1 MKIRK
6 TTEDEITRHEDLD
19 ELEGF
24 LWRREGARLA
34 FLAATVQAGECIVE
48 IGSNRGKSACF
59 LARGS
64 KAGAG
69 VKVHCVDL
77 WTLGGQ
83 QEYQHLGFDADE
95 TLDTFRRQLGV
106 AKVKSMVVEHQG
118 DSVETGRSWSGP
130 PIGLLFVDG
139 DHRYEAVKADTEA
152 WLPHLAQD
160 AWVCFHDYTKTFG
173 PEVTHFPGVE
183 RYVPEFLA
191 SFDHSDVTRS
201 GRLVAVKLT

>member
-1 MKIRK
+1 MKLTK
-6 TTEDEITRHEDLD
+6 TTEADIDRHPDLD

-34 FLAATVQAGECIVE
+34 RLASQVPDGQCIVE

-64 KAGAG
+64 KAGNG

-83 QEYQHLGFDADE
+83 QEYQHLGFDAEE
-95 TLDTFRRQLGV
+95 TLATFHRQIGQ
-106 AKVKSMVVEHQG
+106 AKVKSMIVEHQG
-118 DSVETGRSWSGP
+118 DSVAVAGDWSGP

-139 DHRYEAVKADTEA
+139 DHRYEAVKADVEA
-152 WLPHLAQD
+152 WMPHLAQD
-160 AWVCFHDYTKTFG
+160 AWVCFHDYTETFG
-173 PEVTHFPGVE
+173 REITHFPGVE
-183 RYVPEFLA
+183 RYVPEFLEA
-191 SFDHSDVTRS
+191 FDHGEVTRT